1 MAYVTC
7 DLSVSADGY
16 VAGPRQSL
24 EDPLGEGGEEL
35 HKWMFDTPEEN
46 TAELAAITAA
56 DAFVMGRNMF
66 GHGRGEW
73 DPEWRGW
80 WGADPP
86 YHKPVFVVTHH
97 PRADLVMAGGT
108 TFSFVTGGVGA
119 AVARARAV
127 VTGGDGRIA
136 IAGGASTVNQAL
148 TAGLIDELR
157 LHISPVLLGAGERLF
172 DGVPALR
179 LTQLAGR
186 SATLVT
192 HVTYRVAPASEPAPG
207 P

>member
-7 DLSVSADGY
+7 DLGVSADGF
-16 VAGPRQSL
+16 VAGPRQSRT
-24 EDPLGEGGEEL
+24 DPLGEGGEEL
-35 HKWMFDTPEEN
+35 HRWMFETPDEN
-46 TAELAAITAA
+46 AAERDAITDT

-66 GHGRGEW
+66 AGPGAGDW
-73 DPEWRGW
+73 DPAWRGW
-80 WGADPP
+80 WGEDPP

-97 PRADLVMAGGT
+97 PRADLVMQGGT
-108 TFSFVTGGVGA
+108 TFSFVTGGVEE
-119 AVARARAV
+119 AVARARAA
-127 VTGGDGRIA
+127 TGDGRIA

-157 LHISPVLLGAGERLF
+157 LHVAPVLLGAGERLF

-179 LTQLAGR
+179 LEQLGGR
-186 SATLVT
+186 SASLVT
-192 HVTYRVAPASEPAPG
+192 HITYRVSPAPR